1 MTKSS
6 SKPTWSQVKAA
17 LKHWDKARLTGLVQ
31 DLFRHSQDNRDF
43 LAARLLSET
52 LGEQTRAPYLG
63 RIEAAFY
70 DKRGWP
76 AKRLNLKDARS
87 AIREYQRAT
96 SDPVGTLEL
105 MLVHVETGT
114 QFTREF
120 GDIDEAFYDS
130 LCTTLHEIRKLLASE
145 EGAKLYGAVR
155 ERLKALD
162 EAAHGMGW
170 GYGDYVGEVV
180 YEIIDANEDED
191 QSEA

>member
-1 MTKSS
+1 MAKS
-6 SKPTWSQVKAA
+6 SKPTWSQIKAK
-17 LKHWDKARLTGLVQ
+17 LKHWDKAQLTGLIQ
-31 DLFRHSQDNRDF
+31 DLFGHSPDNRDF
-43 LAARLLSET
+43 LAARLLRDSI
-52 LGEQTRAPYLG
+52 GEAVLAPYLK

-96 SDPVGTLEL
+96 SDPAGMLEL

-130 LCTTLHEIRKLLASE
+130 LCTTLHEIKKLLSSE
-145 EGAKLYGAVR
+145 ECGQLYGRVQA
-155 ERLKALD
+155 RLAELAKQAD
-162 EAAHGMGW
+162 GIGW
-170 GYGDYVGEVV
+170 GYGDYVVDVV
-180 YEIIDANEDED
+180 CEIAADNEDEG
-191 QSEA
+191 